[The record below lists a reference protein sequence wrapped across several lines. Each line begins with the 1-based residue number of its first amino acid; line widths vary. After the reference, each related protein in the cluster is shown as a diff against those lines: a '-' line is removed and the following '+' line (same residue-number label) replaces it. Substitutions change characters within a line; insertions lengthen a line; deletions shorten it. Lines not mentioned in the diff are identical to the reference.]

1 MNDHRDDR
9 RDDSFDELM
18 RRAMSEEA
26 GRIEP
31 ADGLHE
37 IQARV
42 RSQRKPV
49 NRRPW
54 VITAGAAMVG
64 TAAAIGAFAVLND
77 NTKTAEQPSI
87 AGGPDT
93 TSSASAEPTNP
104 PTAPPASPKPTP
116 SDPAASKPPSTLPT
130 SKVRAIEETDLKTPK
145 AVSVYWLGQVVGVKK
160 GPEFRLYRTFNQVTG
175 KPALEALRTM
185 TAPKAANDPDYDSP
199 WSGASVSSVR
209 YTDDL
214 IMVDFERLP
223 NTKLE
228 PEVADMAAQQLV
240 YTVQGALQ
248 RTTPVQI
255 TQQGRISPD
264 LFGVIDTNSPL
275 SRAQATDVQAMVWI
289 TSPENNQTVKQ
300 PVTVAGIA
308 AAFEAQVDWRATNVK
323 TKQTVTNYT
332 MTKEGQKF
340 SPFAFTPKLA
350 PGEWLL
356 EVYLTSPED
365 GRITDTD
372 SKTISV
378 R

>member
-1 MNDHRDDR
+1 MNDHRD
-9 RDDSFDELM
+9 DDSFDELM

-26 GRIEP
+26 DRIEP

-54 VITAGAAMVG
+54 AITAGAAVVG

-77 NTKTAEQPSI
+77 NTKTAEEPSI

-93 TSSASAEPTNP
+93 TASATAEPSSL

-116 SDPAASKPPSTLPT
+116 PAASTAPSILPT
-130 SKVRAIEETDLKTPK
+130 EKVPAVEETDLRTPK
-145 AVSVYWLGQVVGVKK
+145 AVPVYWLGKAVGVKK
-160 GPEFRLYRTFNQVTG
+160 GPEYRLYRTFNRVTG
-175 KPALEALRTM
+175 KPALEALRM
-185 TAPKAANDPDYDSP
+185 MIIPKAANDPDYDSP

-214 IMVDFERLP
+214 ILVDFKQLP
-223 NTKLE
+223 DAKLE
-228 PEVADMAAQQLV
+228 PAVADMAAQQLV

-248 RTTPVQI
+248 RNAPVQI
-255 TQQGRISPD
+255 TQQGRSSPS
-264 LFGVIDTNSPL
+264 LFGVIDTNTPL
-275 SRAQATDVQAMVWI
+275 SRAQTNDVQAMVWI

-300 PVTVAGIA
+300 PVTVTGVA
-308 AAFEAQVDWRATNVK
+308 AAFEAHVDWRATNIK
-323 TKQTVTNYT
+323 TKQIVTNYT

-340 SPFAFTPKLA
+340 SPFSFSTKLA

-356 EVYLTSPED
+356 EVYLTSAED

-372 SKTISV
+372 SKTVYV